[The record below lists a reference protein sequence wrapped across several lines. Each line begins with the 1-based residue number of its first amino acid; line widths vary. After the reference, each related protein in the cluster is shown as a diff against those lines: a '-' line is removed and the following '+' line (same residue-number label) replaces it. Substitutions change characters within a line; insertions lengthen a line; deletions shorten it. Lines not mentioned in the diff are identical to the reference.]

1 MKHLRK
7 FNESNDSE
15 SDLLIITDVFQEFT
29 DEYDVEAKI
38 TNMSSVNRFMVIID
52 TQKMEIKGDKKK
64 VISHLIDLKNKCIEM
79 SNLSMIEMS
88 ISFVRIPYYPPSPH
102 KILDYKKLE
111 ISDIKDLEEFLLPI
125 NWVRIIFEKND

>member
-52 TQKMEIKGDKKK
+52 TQKMEINGDIKI
-64 VISHLIDLKNKCIEM
+64 VISHLIAL
-79 SNLSMIEMS
+79 
-88 ISFVRIPYYPPSPH
+88 
-102 KILDYKKLE
+102 
-111 ISDIKDLEEFLLPI
+111 
-125 NWVRIIFEKND
+125 